1 MSNYPG
7 IGEVGHWL
15 DQTSERDQIVND
27 ARRLAQ
33 TSKSAWAVEAFRRA
47 MGGQPTSPELRSEY
61 YQVLSATL
69 NGWDEARKGLEELAR
84 ENPDDPGF
92 AHAYAQHLMYRHA
105 TPRHAARRGA
115 MASRDTS
122 NWPAT
127 ARLASRRRK
136 LANATR
142 EATAQQEASTQTFG
156 VARELAQINREQAST
171 VSGGVVFRNRTG
183 EDGVSN
189 PKGASGRLTVTWS

>member
-1 MSNYPG
+1 MSNYLSIAEPG
-7 IGEVGHWL
+7 RRLG
-15 DQTSERDQIVND
+15 QTSERDQIVND

-47 MGGQPTSPELRSEY
+47 MGGQPTSRELRSEY

-105 TPRHAARRGA
+105 TPRHATRRDGIARHQQLAGDSKVGRQAPKACERDSRGDGA
-115 MASRDTS
+115 AGGEHADVWCGTG
-122 NWPAT
+122 
-127 ARLASRRRK
+127 
-136 LANATR
+136 TR
-142 EATAQQEASTQTFG
+142 ADQSGAGEHG
-156 VARELAQINREQAST
+156 V
-171 VSGGVVFRNRTG
+171 
-183 EDGVSN
+183 
-189 PKGASGRLTVTWS
+189 GRCRFPQSHG